1 MDILGMDVRKKMD
14 KGKKNQV
21 KELFHHDTPLK
32 RLYIYARVRLFVTL
46 IELCWTCQDSVMFRK
61 RKRILIR
68 GIINRKYVYPRSSSC
83 KNTHGNSDIALFQL
97 EFMADPSISFVT
109 NTTYAREW
117 PASSHSRINCT
128 HEKATR
134 HASRLTTIHAD

>member
-68 GIINRKYVYPRSSSC
+68 GIINRKYVHVNIHGRQAAKIHTVIPISHFSNWNSWRIHRSPLLRIQRMHANGPRLRIR
-83 KNTHGNSDIALFQL
+83 G
-97 EFMADPSISFVT
+97 SIV
-109 NTTYAREW
+109 R
-117 PASSHSRINCT
+117 
-128 HEKATR
+128 TR
-134 HASRLTTIHAD
+134 KRRGTRLD